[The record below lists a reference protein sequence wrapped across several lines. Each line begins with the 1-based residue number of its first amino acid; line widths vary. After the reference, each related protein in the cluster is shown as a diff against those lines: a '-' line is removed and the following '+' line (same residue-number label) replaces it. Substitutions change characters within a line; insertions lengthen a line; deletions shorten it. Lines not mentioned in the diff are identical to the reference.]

1 MPTDPG
7 TLVHRWRI
15 RRERVVARIR
25 VSAEQRVSLLIAPAG
40 FGKSIALRAAFGAA
54 RDAAFYR
61 VPADTTTLLAFLRG
75 LTDALESD
83 VPGAHLSFA
92 IAYERAIQ
100 SPTPASELARW
111 LGEHLREAGTL
122 RIVIDDLHNAS
133 APEIPEFVRASIEA
147 APDEVRWV
155 LALRDASAYPLAS
168 WLALG
173 VCTVPLDEAGLRFT
187 QEEGAQLAAQAAPD
201 RPAGEI
207 ESMLERTG
215 GGPAAFALALLA
227 GFVNHAAATPAQL
240 YDELAARVVD
250 GLAEPDRRALATA
263 AIFADVPGSAADEN
277 PYLDDLGNGRL
288 RFDELF
294 RDFLLRRLRAEPTLE
309 RDALVAAAGAYERSG
324 DARSALAFY
333 QRAGEPAAIGRLL
346 AGHGVALMDEGFAD
360 VVDAAIVTL
369 DRAAFDGGPSL
380 MLLKAIRDARFA
392 RFDSAE
398 AWFQLAIAATAAG
411 DDLQLRIVHR
421 YALDLVRRGR
431 VDVIEVLEPVVAA
444 APADHP
450 FTALLSAT
458 LATAYALVDRF
469 DDARTAIA
477 SAMRGLQAGL
487 PAALRTRAYHQ
498 AAYVALRCADIEG
511 ARRYAEGVLEVAVP
525 NGLYDLAARAHSI
538 LYEIAHAWEIDPE
551 RALAHAESVAAHG
564 LKAGDTHIR
573 QWALLTVYYIE
584 AERGNAPMMSTI
596 ERALNAPELLQ
607 TTEETSAALLPGQA
621 LRATWSGDF
630 GHAFRL
636 LANSA
641 GGQVSA
647 DRRAL
652 RWAEIALFAAAS
664 GALAEAREAA
674 AAAQNE
680 LAAGHAG
687 KHATVAATYS
697 LIALSLL
704 GDRMTWLTLHDSL
717 VAEERLTPG
726 RFFIDTAE
734 TLHKHWHEKS
744 DHHAVL
750 AVFSALRERG
760 FGGIAAMLET
770 LPRRPA
776 NALQTFP

>member
-1 MPTDPG
+1 
-7 TLVHRWRI
+7 VRRWRI
-15 RRERVVARIR
+15 HRERVVARIR
-25 VSAEQRVSLLIAPAG
+25 AAAAQRVSLLVAPAG
-40 FGKSIALRAAFGAA
+40 FGKSIALRSAFGAA
-54 RDAAFYR
+54 REAAFYR
-61 VPADTTTLLAFLRG
+61 VPADTATLLAFLRG

-100 SPTPASELARW
+100 SPSPASELARW

-122 RIVIDDLHNAS
+122 SIVIDDLHNAS
-133 APEIPEFVRASIEA
+133 AAEIPEFVHASIEA

-155 LALRDASAYPLAS
+155 LALRDAAAFPLAP
-168 WLALG
+168 WLARG
-173 VCTVPLDEAGLRFT
+173 ICAVPLDEAGLRFT
-187 QEEGAQLAAQAAPD
+187 AEEAAQLAAQAAPD
-201 RPAGEI
+201 RSGGEI
-207 ESMLERTG
+207 AAMLSRSDG
-215 GGPAAFALALLA
+215 RPATFALALLA
-227 GFVNHAAATPAQL
+227 GSANDAAETPTHL
-240 YDELAARVVD
+240 YDDLAARVVD
-250 GLAEPDRRALATA
+250 GLTETDRRALAIA
-263 AIFADVPGSAADEN
+263 AIFADLPGTAADET
-277 PYLDDLGNGRL
+277 PYLDDLGDGRL

-309 RDALVAAAGAYERSG
+309 RDALMAAAGAYERSG

-346 AGHGVALMDEGFAD
+346 AAHGVALMDEGFAD
-360 VVDAAIVTL
+360 VVNAAIVTL
-369 DRAAFDGGPSL
+369 DRAAFDGGPAL

-411 DDLQLRIVHR
+411 DDLRLRIVHR

-431 VDVIEVLEPVVAA
+431 IDVIEVLEPAVAA
-444 APADHP
+444 APPDHP
-450 FTALLSAT
+450 FTALLYAT
-458 LATAYALVDRF
+458 LATAYAFVDRF
-469 DDARTAIA
+469 DDARAAIA
-477 SAMRGLQAGL
+477 EATRGLQSDL
-487 PAALRTRAYHQ
+487 PAALSTRAYHQ
-498 AAYVALRCADIEG
+498 AAFVALRCADIEA
-511 ARRYAEGVLEVAVP
+511 ARRYAEGVLEIAVP

-538 LYEIAHAWEIDPE
+538 LYEIAHAWEIDPK
-551 RALAHAESVAAHG
+551 RALAHVESVAAYG

-607 TTEETSAALLPGQA
+607 TTEETNVALLPGQA

-636 LANSA
+636 VANSA
-641 GGQVSA
+641 DGLVSA

-664 GALAEAREAA
+664 GALPEAREAA

-680 LAAGHAG
+680 LTAGHTG
-687 KHATVAATYS
+687 KHATLAAMY
-697 LIALSLL
+697 LLVALSLL
-704 GDRMTWLTLHDSL
+704 GERMTWLTLRDSL
-717 VAEERLTPG
+717 SNGECGTPG
-726 RFFIDTAE
+726 QFFIDAAE
-734 TLHKHWHEKS
+734 TLHKHWHVKP

-750 AVFSALRERG
+750 SVFSALRERG
-760 FGGIAAMLET
+760 FGGIAAMLEA

-776 NALQTFP
+776 NAVQTFP